1 MKVVYVGDNRNR
13 GNFGCRATSTAL
25 SQLIRLDNE
34 IVGRVTGKY
43 THFNNGNL
51 FFINHLPEVLYKK
64 LGKIRHWADIKV
76 GTNLFFNM
84 IRPHGKVMFSSF
96 DFLTIDNLDKS
107 IEDFIRC
114 LPANPDLK
122 EFDLR
127 QYDFDAM
134 VVNGEGSFI
143 FSTPAWRESIT
154 ITMLMHWAQKLGKKV
169 YFTNAMFSDS
179 PTSAHNKKALA
190 TAYQVLKKCELVTV
204 REEYSYEY
212 AKKYMPELNP
222 VIIPDALFTWYDRIN
237 DDFIINDGQYFIDHR
252 LECDEAYDN
261 FDFSKPY
268 ICISGSSVS
277 GAYSD
282 KKPIIDRFVY
292 LINKT
297 KKRFPDYNV
306 YVVETCEGDA
316 FILEAAKQTN
326 TSVVG
331 MCTPLLAAAKILAN
345 ASLYI
350 TGRYHPCIMSSLGG
364 TPCVMMS
371 SNSHKTISIQEVLEY
386 ENPYEYP
393 FMFSKQECED
403 MLSRG
408 ERYIN
413 EGNKLREKIKSRA
426 QELSRESEKLKNL
439 IK

>member
-1 MKVVYVGDNRNR
+1 MNIVYVGDNRNR

-25 SQLIRLDNE
+25 SQMIGEENK
-34 IVGRVTGKY
+34 IVGRVTGRY
-43 THFNNGNL
+43 THENNGNL
-51 FFINHLPEVLYKK
+51 FFINALPSSLYKK
-64 LGKIRHWADIKV
+64 LGGVNHWKDIKV

-84 IRPHGKVMFSSF
+84 IKPHGKVMFSAF
-96 DFLTIDNLDKS
+96 DFLTIDDLDKS
-107 IEDFIRC
+107 IDDLIKC
-114 LPANPDLK
+114 LPANPDLQ

-127 QYDFDAM
+127 KYDFDAM

-169 YFTNAMFSDS
+169 YFTNAMLSDS
-179 PTSAHNKKALA
+179 PTSAHNDNALQC
-190 TAYQVLKKCELVTV
+190 AYNVLKKCELVTV
-204 REEYSYEY
+204 REKYSYEY

-222 VIIPDALFTWYDRIN
+222 VIIPDALFTWYNRIN
-237 DDFIINDGQYFIDHR
+237 DGFKVENGRYFMDHR
-252 LECDEAYDN
+252 LESDEAYEN
-261 FDFSKPY
+261 LDFTKPY

-282 KKPIIDRFVY
+282 KKPIIDRFIY
-292 LINKT
+292 LVKET
-297 KKRFPDYNV
+297 KKKFPGFSV
-306 YVVETCEGDA
+306 YIVETCEGDA
-316 FILEAAKQTN
+316 FILDVAKETN
-326 TSVVG
+326 TPVVG
-331 MCTPLLAAAKILAN
+331 MCTPLLASAKILAN

-386 ENPYEYP
+386 DDPHEYP
-393 FMFSKQECED
+393 FLFSKEECAD
-403 MLSRG
+403 MLGRG
-408 ERYIN
+408 KAYI
-413 EGNKLREKIKSRA
+413 EAGQHMRDKIQSRA
-426 QELSRESEKLKNL
+426 KQLSDEAAKLMDY

>member
-1 MKVVYVGDNRNR
+1 MKILYVGDNRNR
-13 GNFGCRATSTAL
+13 GNYGCRATSTAL
-25 SQLIRLDNE
+25 SQLISSENT
-34 IVGRVTGKY
+34 IVGRVTGRY
-43 THFNNGNL
+43 THENNGNL
-51 FFINHLPEVLYKK
+51 FFINFLPGRIYKK
-64 LGKIRHWADIKV
+64 LGSIRHWEDIKL

-84 IRPHGKVMFSSF
+84 IKPHGKIMFSSF
-96 DFLTIDNLDKS
+96 DFLTIEDLDKS
-107 IEDFIRC
+107 INDLIKC
-114 LPANPDLK
+114 IPANKALK

-179 PTSAHNKKALA
+179 PTSQHNSKALKC
-190 TAYQVLKKCELVTV
+190 AYEVLKKCEVVTV
-204 REEYSYEY
+204 REKYSYDY

-222 VIIPDALFTWYDRIN
+222 IIVPDALFTWYDRV
-237 DDFIINDGQYFIDHR
+237 NDGFNINNGKYFMDHR
-252 LECDEAYDN
+252 LESDEAYEN
-261 FDFSKPY
+261 LDFSKPY
-268 ICISGSSVS
+268 ICISGSSVA

-282 KKPIIDRFVY
+282 KNKIIDNFTY
-292 LINKT
+292 LVDKA
-297 KKRFPDYNV
+297 KEKFADYNV
-306 YVVETCEGDA
+306 FIVETCEGDA
-316 FILEAAKQTN
+316 FILEVARRTN
-326 TSVVG
+326 TPIVG

-386 ENPYEYP
+386 KDPHEYP
-393 FMFSKQECED
+393 FMFNKDQCED
-403 MLSRG
+403 MLNRG
-408 ERYIN
+408 KKYLD
-413 EGNKLREKIKSRA
+413 EGKKLRDKIQNRA
-426 QELSRESEKLKNL
+426 LELSHEAAGLLKY
-439 IK
+439 IS